1 MSVHQLHAASLPV
14 ERVAVARGAV
24 TEAASVPADAIAGE
38 ELAGLV
44 SELAGL
50 EAQVAALKL
59 DLVAE
64 ADRRNL
70 AEDTAAADTGAWAA
84 GLTGTT
90 RGVMSGGLWLARLLR
105 ERYHATRVAFAT
117 GRINEAQMRVIVRAA
132 ETLPDAVSDG
142 QREVAETD
150 LVAKA
155 VAGTRPDRLRQAA
168 RRMLEKVDH
177 AWAERHEADQLAAE
191 ESRAEAETWL
201 ALHDNGDGTFSGRFT
216 IPELH
221 GQLLRTYLERLTAPR
236 RLSRNKVGELVTDP
250 TLPGQG
256 PTLSWTE
263 KLGLGFT
270 ELLEHLPTHGFGP
283 VGAQLLIHLDHDRLR
298 DGLGAARLD
307 TGQRLSVG
315 ATRRLACN
323 AGLIPA
329 VLGGDSEI
337 LDLGRTRRLHTTS
350 QRRALSI
357 HHESCAAEGCQRPFA
372 WCDIHHPHPWA
383 DGGETNLANA
393 IPLCGHHHRR
403 AHDSRYTLR
412 YLTSGE
418 VRYRRRR

>member
-50 EAQVAALKL
+50 EAQVTALKL

-236 RLSRNKVGELVTDP
+236 RLSRNKVGDLVTDP

-263 KLGLGFT
+263 KARPGVHRAPRT
-270 ELLEHLPTHGFGP
+270 PSHP
-283 VGAQLLIHLDHDRLR
+283 RLR
-298 DGLGAARLD
+298 PRRRAAPHPPRPQPTARRSRCSPPRHRTTALSRRHPPTGL
-307 TGQRLSVG
+307 
-315 ATRRLACN
+315 
-323 AGLIPA
+323 
-329 VLGGDSEI
+329 
-337 LDLGRTRRLHTTS
+337 
-350 QRRALSI
+350 QRR
-357 HHESCAAEGCQRPFA
+357 
-372 WCDIHHPHPWA
+372 PHP
-383 DGGETNLANA
+383 
-393 IPLCGHHHRR
+393 RR
-403 AHDSRYTLR
+403 P
-412 YLTSGE
+412 GW
-418 VRYRRRR
+418 